1 MNECDDIIAAFLFLK
16 VAKEPQEYN
25 ISYSKRTR
33 HLSVM
38 LVHDTHARR
47 RADTHTHTHT
57 QVCAGDSKRS
67 TMNTHTLKIDDTV
80 YKMMMLRR
88 LCSKILNADQT
99 FKMTRI
105 SSIINYY

>member
-1 MNECDDIIAAFLFLK
+1 MNECDIIADFLFLK

-47 RADTHTHTHT
+47 HTHTHTHT
-57 QVCAGDSKRS
+57 SVCR
-67 TMNTHTLKIDDTV
+67 
-80 YKMMMLRR
+80 
-88 LCSKILNADQT
+88 
-99 FKMTRI
+99 
-105 SSIINYY
+105 